1 VLKSRTQ
8 ASSSNGRA
16 PDSKSGC
23 WGFESLLA
31 CHFNADQKEAH
42 RMFKKIMD
50 FFTDVKLEL
59 KKVVF
64 PTKKEVIGSTW
75 VVIVTV
81 LIAAFFL
88 GLVDTGLGRL
98 MTLAF
103 K

>member
-1 VLKSRTQ
+1 MLNKLVEFYQ
-8 ASSSNGRA
+8 
-16 PDSKSGC
+16 
-23 WGFESLLA
+23 E
-31 CHFNADQKEAH
+31 
-42 RMFKKIMD
+42 
-50 FFTDVKLEL
+50 VKLEL

-81 LIAAFFL
+81 LICAFFL
-88 GLVDTGLGRL
+88 GLVDMGLGRL

>member
-1 VLKSRTQ
+1 
-8 ASSSNGRA
+8 
-16 PDSKSGC
+16 
-23 WGFESLLA
+23 
-31 CHFNADQKEAH
+31 
-42 RMFKKIMD
+42 MFKKIVE
-50 FFTDVKLEL
+50 FFEEVKLEL

-75 VVIVTV
+75 VVIITV

-88 GLVDTGLGRL
+88 GLVDLGLGKL

>member
-1 VLKSRTQ
+1 M
-8 ASSSNGRA
+8 
-16 PDSKSGC
+16 
-23 WGFESLLA
+23 
-31 CHFNADQKEAH
+31 FNKLIE
-42 RMFKKIMD
+42 
-50 FFTDVKLEL
+50 FFQEVKLEL

-75 VVIVTV
+75 VVITTV

-88 GLVDTGLGRL
+88 GLVDMGLGRM